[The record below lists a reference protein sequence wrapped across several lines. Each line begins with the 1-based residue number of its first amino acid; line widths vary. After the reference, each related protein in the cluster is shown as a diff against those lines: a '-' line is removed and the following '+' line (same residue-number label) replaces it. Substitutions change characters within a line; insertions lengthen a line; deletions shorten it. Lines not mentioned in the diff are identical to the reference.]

1 MPRLRGSHASSQVAR
16 VPYTGHAM
24 QCHREHD
31 LRWIGLGNY
40 STHVSGDLSITP
52 YNLISIATVTHE
64 DFMEPHS
71 LPQNT
76 LQMLTSNDEYLQ
88 THIPWWQDL
97 SPQARA
103 ELRLEPLAAHGRHT
117 VDVVVIG
124 GGVAGLNAAL
134 SARAAGAEVLLLEA
148 TEGLGRGATG
158 RNAGIL
164 SAGVNMGIADLESDS
179 EEAQFWPETTRAL
192 LGLVEESRRANSLLQ
207 ANLTGSL
214 SLAESANAART
225 LAREVKARVALGV
238 RAELWSAEQV
248 AQRTGGLLNT
258 SKVTRAMW
266 LADEGRIHPLTLLAH
281 LARQARTA
289 GVEMVGLAEVACFAE
304 IVHAGSPAF
313 WRIILTNG
321 QVIDARGLISAVGP
335 TSQPNARIYALAFA
349 ANLPDTFPL
358 FWDASPYT
366 YADYRAGY
374 GRLTVSGGR
383 YGKVGGN
390 GHEAAYYQR
399 LATSARHWLPAL
411 ASQEPIYQWSVD
423 LDVSAD
429 LVPNLRQLGTQAPGL
444 AIDGLGALGVLP
456 GTVLGQRGGSQ
467 IARRIATN

>member
-1 MPRLRGSHASSQVAR
+1 M
-16 VPYTGHAM
+16 
-24 QCHREHD
+24 
-31 LRWIGLGNY
+31 GLP
-40 STHVSGDLSITP
+40 D
-52 YNLISIATVTHE
+52 LISTATVIHK

-76 LQMLTSNDEYLQ
+76 LQLITSNDEYLQ
-88 THIPWWQDL
+88 SHIPWWQDI
-97 SPQARA
+97 SAEASA
-103 ELRLEPLAAHGRHT
+103 ELRLQPLEANAIHA

-124 GGVAGLNAAL
+124 AGVAGLNAAL

-164 SAGVNMGIADLESDS
+164 SAGVNMGIADLDPAG

-192 LGLVEESRRANSLLQ
+192 LDLVGESRRAGSLLQ

-214 SLAESANAART
+214 SLAESAHAART
-225 LAREVKARVALGV
+225 LAREVKARTALGV

-248 AQRTGGLLNT
+248 AQQTNGRLNT
-258 SKVTRAMW
+258 SQVTRAMW
-266 LADEGRIHPLTLLAH
+266 LPDEGRIQPLTLLAH
-281 LARQARTA
+281 LARKARAA
-289 GVEMVGLAEVACFAE
+289 GVQMAGRAEVTLFAE
-304 IVHAGSPAF
+304 ITHANSPAF
-313 WRIILTNG
+313 WRLGLANG
-321 QVIDARGLISAVGP
+321 QTIDARGLISAVGP

-358 FWDASPYT
+358 FWDAAPYT

-374 GRLTVSGGR
+374 GRVTVSGGR

-399 LATSARHWLPAL
+399 LSSSARHWLPEL
-411 ASQEPIYQWSVD
+411 ASQEPAYQWSVD
-423 LDVSAD
+423 LDVTANM
-429 LVPNLRQLGTQAPGL
+429 VPNLRQLGEQAPGL

-456 GTVLGQRGGSQ
+456 GTVLGQRGGAQ
-467 IARRIATN
+467 IARIVS